1 MLGRYH
7 EGMGDVWM
15 GSVRTYPKSSGDR
28 GFMRRKRMEE
38 VVAKAKTDT
47 GSLQCA
53 AR

>member
-1 MLGRYH
+1 
-7 EGMGDVWM
+7 
-15 GSVRTYPKSSGDR
+15 
-28 GFMRRKRMEE
+28 MRRKRMEE